1 MFKAGFIVALALL
14 LPTLASATTVPLGGG
29 YQVVYSAFNTTFLKP
44 EIAARYGLSRGR
56 DRGLVN
62 IAVLD
67 SANRPQPAELNGRV
81 SNILQQQQSL
91 DFITIDEGNAIY
103 YLAPF
108 EIDGEEFLSFHI
120 SVTSAGQPSK
130 TFNFKKRLYEQ

>member
-1 MFKAGFIVALALL
+1 MKRVILLLLAALL
-14 LPTLASATTVPLGGG
+14 PLSAQAATVPLGDG

-44 EIAARYGLSRGR
+44 EIAALYGLSRGR

-62 IAVLD
+62 IAVID
-67 SANRPQPAELNGRV
+67 RDNRPQPAQLSGRV

-91 DFITIDEGNAIY
+91 DFITIDEGDAIY

-108 EIDGEEFLSFHI
+108 KIDGEEFLSFHI
-120 SVTSAGQPSK
+120 SVTSAGQPNK
-130 TFNFKKRLYEQ
+130 TFNFKQRLYEQ

>member
-1 MFKAGFIVALALL
+1 MKSIGLLLLAALL
-14 LPTLASATTVPLGGG
+14 PLSASAATVQLGGG
-29 YQVVYSAFNTTFLKP
+29 YQLVYSAFNTTFLEP

-62 IAVLD
+62 IAVID
-67 SANRPQPAELNGRV
+67 SDNRPQPAQLSGRV

-91 DFITIDEGNAIY
+91 NFITIDEGAAIY

-108 EIDGEEFLSFHI
+108 KIDGEEFLSFHI
-120 SVTSAGQPSK
+120 SVVSAGLPSK
-130 TFNFKKRLYEQ
+130 TFNFKQRLYEQ